1 MKNIELRMNS
11 FNVIDNDQEGKLTV
25 QGYVNET
32 GKESHLLGDRKKFK
46 ETISKG
52 AFTRALAKGNDI
64 HFLAEHD
71 ENKIL
76 ASTRNGSLTLKEDD
90 KGLLM
95 KADIS
100 DTTYGRDYHTLIK
113 DGILRNMSFGFTVD
127 KDKWSKDKDGTY
139 KREVNDLT
147 LYEVSVVTNPA
158 YPQSTISA
166 RGLNIIEDVEI
177 PNIEERA
184 CVSGVWDD
192 KDILNIALNIIGD
205 VSTLLQHNKKSDTK
219 VLDTEVEQAFNEMIL
234 NCSEIIS
241 DLNETVGNKDD
252 EISMVRYL
260 YIDAYDDFDIKLSD
274 KEGAYYRYILNGISF
289 IVEDV
294 QFETQN
300 AHRVDE
306 VLVKN
311 KVELDK
317 IKGIQI
323 SDKYKDAL
331 LEDLFYFP
339 MSKYYENIKNIS
351 EDYIRY
357 MASYGYEVNINE
369 YKNLINELRYT
380 YNALIDASK
389 EDIEDLED
397 DYEDVLADLNEYMA
411 QNISACFRKKLGYD
425 ITLYDLV
432 IFLRNKN
439 KVNLPIYIIPYTRE
453 KGKAK

>member
-1 MKNIELRMNS
+1 MEYKYN
-11 FNVIDNDQEGKLTV
+11 
-25 QGYVNET
+25 
-32 GKESHLLGDRKKFK
+32 
-46 ETISKG
+46 
-52 AFTRALAKGNDI
+52 
-64 HFLAEHD
+64 
-71 ENKIL
+71 
-76 ASTRNGSLTLKEDD
+76 
-90 KGLLM
+90 
-95 KADIS
+95 S
-100 DTTYGRDYHTLIK
+100 DTLMHGVGFNFSKFESILSH
-113 DGILRNMSFGFTVD
+113 GILSLECGKAENVRINRSFKG
-127 KDKWSKDKDGTY
+127 
-139 KREVNDLT
+139 
-147 LYEVSVVTNPA
+147 
-158 YPQSTISA
+158 
-166 RGLNIIEDVEI
+166 
-177 PNIEERA
+177 
-184 CVSGVWDD
+184 
-192 KDILNIALNIIGD
+192 
-205 VSTLLQHNKKSDTK
+205 H
-219 VLDTEVEQAFNEMIL
+219 
-234 NCSEIIS
+234 
-241 DLNETVGNKDD
+241 NKDD

-260 YIDAYDDFDIKLSD
+260 YIDAYDDFDIKLFD

-294 QFETQN
+294 QFETQK

-339 MSKYYENIKNIS
+339 MSKNYENIKNIG

-357 MASYGYEVNINE
+357 MARYGYEVNINE

-411 QNISACFRKKLGYD
+411 QNISDCFRKKFGYD

>member
-1 MKNIELRMNS
+1 MEYKYN
-11 FNVIDNDQEGKLTV
+11 
-25 QGYVNET
+25 
-32 GKESHLLGDRKKFK
+32 
-46 ETISKG
+46 
-52 AFTRALAKGNDI
+52 
-64 HFLAEHD
+64 
-71 ENKIL
+71 
-76 ASTRNGSLTLKEDD
+76 
-90 KGLLM
+90 
-95 KADIS
+95 S
-100 DTTYGRDYHTLIK
+100 DTLMHGVGFNFSKFESVLSH
-113 DGILRNMSFGFTVD
+113 GILSLECGKAENVRINRSFKG
-127 KDKWSKDKDGTY
+127 
-139 KREVNDLT
+139 R
-147 LYEVSVVTNPA
+147 
-158 YPQSTISA
+158 
-166 RGLNIIEDVEI
+166 
-177 PNIEERA
+177 
-184 CVSGVWDD
+184 
-192 KDILNIALNIIGD
+192 
-205 VSTLLQHNKKSDTK
+205 
-219 VLDTEVEQAFNEMIL
+219 
-234 NCSEIIS
+234 
-241 DLNETVGNKDD
+241 NKDD

-311 KVELDK
+311 
-317 IKGIQI
+317 
-323 SDKYKDAL
+323 KDAL